1 MRILELKVGTSMK
14 RARSPIQT
22 LMKMICG
29 LAHIVTSKTIHY
41 LVSVHAA
48 GWKDMSGFLI

>member
-1 MRILELKVGTSMK
+1 MRIPELKVGMSMK
-14 RARSPIQT
+14 RARSLIQT

>member
-1 MRILELKVGTSMK
+1 MRIPELKVGTSMK
-14 RARSPIQT
+14 RARSPIRT